1 MSVRKELCR
10 FYAQNKCNRLN
21 CPYVHKK
28 PEACSFFAKGCCKYG
43 DKCKFSH
50 EFVPEKPVSGQP
62 MRGSF
67 VFTVTDTEFVPSFV
81 SEVEDYDEDVDE
93 DEDDEEF
100 EDEEDY
106 DEDLALFELMK
117 DGEFNINVV
126 MDRDGCEY
134 IA

>member
-1 MSVRKELCR
+1 MC
-10 FYAQNKCNRLN
+10 
-21 CPYVHKK
+21 
-28 PEACSFFAKGCCKYG
+28 
-43 DKCKFSH
+43 
-50 EFVPEKPVSGQP
+50 
-62 MRGSF
+62 GSF

-81 SEVEDYDEDVDE
+81 SEAEDYDEDVDE